1 MGRGSKYSSWSESG
15 PLSLLRPHRK
25 ESLLKRLNVELILM
39 SVFWRAATSSITIFT
54 LPTVMLVHI
63 SVFKGVDSMF
73 MQSKKKKKV
82 KAVQDKMFL
91 CISGTCT
98 WVVPAYPWKKRE
110 RLETFAYFLCLL
122 INSILTW
129 WAADGRE
136 GFMIWY
142 GPHNF
147 MTTNLCI
154 SLCVRKS
161 EGYLNTIIRRGI
173 WILEIDYTLER
184 VNSSFSLK
192 GNNYST

>member
-1 MGRGSKYSSWSESG
+1 MGCKYSSWSESG

-98 WVVPAYPWKKRE
+98 
-110 RLETFAYFLCLL
+110 
-122 INSILTW
+122 
-129 WAADGRE
+129 
-136 GFMIWY
+136 
-142 GPHNF
+142 
-147 MTTNLCI
+147 
-154 SLCVRKS
+154 
-161 EGYLNTIIRRGI
+161 
-173 WILEIDYTLER
+173 
-184 VNSSFSLK
+184 
-192 GNNYST
+192 